1 MTASSG
7 SPGWYLRRLSRMGP
21 REIGGRAG
29 DAVRRRRWRSAPPPT
44 CPDVTGARFTAVLP
58 AGAIAAVP
66 PDAAKRLVAE
76 ADRLM
81 AGHAVFFGVE
91 RDDLTD
97 PDWWYDPKTGRRAP
111 GGYAFDVPYRDED
124 AVGDIKQIWEPS
136 RHQYLTVLAAAYA
149 VTGDERYAERV
160 AGHLRSWWAAN
171 GPLRGVH
178 WTSGIELGIRLLSWV
193 WIRRLLDGWPGAAAL
208 FEDNPVALNQI
219 WHHQRWLAAFP
230 SRGSSANN
238 HVIAEAAGQLAAAC
252 AFGWFP
258 GSARLRAGALRSLE
272 RELRNNTFGSGLNR
286 ELATEYHGLV
296 LELGLAAVAEADA
309 AGVPVPRS
317 VRLVLLRMTDALA
330 AVVDDRLRPPRQG
343 DADDGHGLVVD
354 GAGTDRW
361 GSLLATGDAVF
372 GRLDW
377 WPEVTGIDVRTPLL
391 AALIRPGADALPP
404 ARTPAPGTRPRRTA
418 SLSGWFRAVPGAIPG
433 RTAPQDQRL
442 HPAPG
447 THPRRMAAPAL
458 WLRRVRGD
466 ATRREQVPDDT
477 APTRLTDDT
486 APTRLRDDA
495 TPARLP
501 DDTAPTRLTD
511 DTAPTRLTDDTAPT
525 RLRDDATPARLPD
538 GGKVPPASTPAV
550 SRPVTGT
557 RPRPTAALNSR
568 LRRMTGGTAR
578 RGLAPDPAAPARLPD
593 GGEVPSASPPAVS
606 RPASRPGHFAD
617 AGLTVLRGPE
627 GIWCRCDGGPHGFL
641 SIAAHAHADAL
652 SVEVRH
658 DGVDVLADPGT
669 YCYHGQPEWRR
680 YFRSTLGHNT
690 LELDGE
696 DQSVSGGPFLW
707 TRHARSRVLA
717 VDTSGEGV
725 ARWSAEHDGY
735 GRSVHRR
742 RVELHHAER
751 TLRVVDEVRGPRRTV
766 RLAFHLGPAIT
777 ADLVANRAVLTWTRD
792 GEDRSA
798 ELDLP
803 GQLSWRAHRGE
814 SEPPLGWYS
823 PGFGRKEPAT
833 TLVGTGLT
841 DGTEGF
847 TTVLGFKG

>member
-1 MTASSG
+1 MTVSSG

-21 REIGGRAG
+21 AEVGGRAV
-29 DAVRRRRWRSAPPPT
+29 DAARRRHWRSARPRVPR
-44 CPDVTGARFTAVLP
+44 VTGARFTAVLP
-58 AGAIAAVP
+58 AGTVASIA

-81 AGHAVFFGVE
+81 AGHAEFFGVE
-91 RDDLTD
+91 RDDLVD

-111 GGYAFDVPYRDED
+111 WGYAFDVPYREEE
-124 AVGDIKQIWEPS
+124 AVGDIKQIWELS

-171 GPLRGVH
+171 APLRGVH

-193 WIRRLLDGWPGAAAL
+193 WVRRLLDGWPGAADL
-208 FEDNPVALNQI
+208 FEDNPVALHQI
-219 WHHQRWLAAFP
+219 WHHQRWLAGFP

-238 HVIAEAAGQLAAAC
+238 HVIAEAAGQFAAAC
-252 AFGWFP
+252 AFDWFP
-258 GSARLRAGALRSLE
+258 ASARWRAEALRSLD
-272 RELRNNTFGSGLNR
+272 RQLRSNTFLSGLNR

-309 AGVPVPRS
+309 FGVPVPAS

-330 AVVDDRLRPPRQG
+330 AVVDGRLRPPRQG

-372 GRLDW
+372 GRLGW
-377 WPEVTGIDVRTPLL
+377 WPEVTGTDVRTPLL
-391 AALIRPGADALPP
+391 AALVRPYA
-404 ARTPAPGTRPRRTA
+404 
-418 SLSGWFRAVPGAIPG
+418 
-433 RTAPQDQRL
+433 
-442 HPAPG
+442 
-447 THPRRMAAPAL
+447 
-458 WLRRVRGD
+458 
-466 ATRREQVPDDT
+466 
-477 APTRLTDDT
+477 
-486 APTRLRDDA
+486 
-495 TPARLP
+495 
-501 DDTAPTRLTD
+501 
-511 DTAPTRLTDDTAPT
+511 
-525 RLRDDATPARLPD
+525 
-538 GGKVPPASTPAV
+538 K
-550 SRPVTGT
+550 
-557 RPRPTAALNSR
+557 
-568 LRRMTGGTAR
+568 GGTA
-578 RGLAPDPAAPARLPD
+578 
-593 GGEVPSASPPAVS
+593 SAVS
-606 RPASRPGHFAD
+606 RPAGRPGHFAD
-617 AGLTVLRGPE
+617 AGMTVLRGPE

-690 LELDGE
+690 LERDGA

-707 TRHARSRVLA
+707 TRHARTRILVAGPSDVS
-717 VDTSGEGV
+717 DGGT

-735 GRSVHRR
+735 QGSVHRR
-742 RVELHHAER
+742 RVELTAESR
-751 TLRVVDEVRGPRRTV
+751 ELRVVDEVHGERGPV
-766 RLAFHLGPAIT
+766 RLAFHLGPAIG
-777 ADLVANRAVLTWTRD
+777 AELVGNRAVLVWTRD

-798 ELDLP
+798 VLDLP
-803 GQLSWRAHRGE
+803 GELSWRAHRGE
-814 SEPPLGWYS
+814 SDPPLGWYS

-833 TLVGTGLT
+833 TLVGTGFT
-841 DGTEGF
+841 EGAEGF
-847 TTVLGFKG
+847 TTVLRFRAREDV